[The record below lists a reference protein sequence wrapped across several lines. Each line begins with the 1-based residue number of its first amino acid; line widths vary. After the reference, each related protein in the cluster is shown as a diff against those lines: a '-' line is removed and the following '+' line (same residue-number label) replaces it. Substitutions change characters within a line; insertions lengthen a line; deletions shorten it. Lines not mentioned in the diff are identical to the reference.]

1 MAPKRKNLAFRL
13 VMIPALVAIVLAAA
27 VWAASTLAKN
37 NAAVPAST
45 DAIYR
50 AQFLNL
56 F

>member
-1 MAPKRKNLAFRL
+1 MAPKRNNLAFRL

-37 NAAVPAST
+37 NAVPAST